1 MKKLFITLIPALM
14 FIAFSASLCA
24 CSDDKVEEP
33 EEPMPPVP
41 SPGDDGEA
49 CAVALSLDINQINEL
64 SATENN
70 SEYRIKTNGGHDPWI
85 YTKQLPK
92 DLTEEAVVL
101 AFDYKST
108 GCRLTSARRS
118 TANGMSD
125 WAASRRRP
133 AAGNRSR
140 P

>member
-1 MKKLFITLIPALM
+1 MKKIFITLIPALM

-49 CAVALSLDINQINEL
+49 CAVALSLDIDQINEL

-101 AFDYKST
+101 AFD
-108 GCRLTSARRS
+108 
-118 TANGMSD
+118 
-125 WAASRRRP
+125 
-133 AAGNRSR
+133 
-140 P
+140 